1 MDSIMKPSPSEAHP
15 ETMDFLSSTWCNF
28 AVQAL
33 QPDLQNQPI
42 ILLDNQ
48 IKKLDCD
55 VMKPPFSVSQ
65 FVAVSMFAVFY
76 DLNVIGAKDMNGGL
90 LFTLQKMDKSVK
102 MDDAFKSLPPWKSND
117 MKVGTLQ
124 Q

>member
-42 ILLDNQ
+42 ILLDNP

-90 LFTLQKMDKSVK
+90 FVYLAEDGQECQ
-102 MDDAFKSLPPWKSND
+102 N
-117 MKVGTLQ
+117 G
-124 Q
+124 